1 MNERMMR
8 LWQEKMNLLRRVAEI
23 EDEIARLEDAEN
35 NVENGD

>member
-1 MNERMMR
+1 MNERMMK

-35 NVENGD
+35 NVEDGD

>member
-1 MNERMMR
+1 MNERMMK

-35 NVENGD
+35 NVEDGE

>member
-1 MNERMMR
+1 MNERMMK

-35 NVENGD
+35 DVEDGE

>member
-1 MNERMMR
+1 MNERMMK

-23 EDEIARLEDAEN
+23 EDEIARLEDAED

>member
-1 MNERMMR
+1 MNERMMQ

-35 NVENGD
+35 NVEDGD

>member
-1 MNERMMR
+1 MNERMMK

>member
-1 MNERMMR
+1 MMK